1 MDDLL
6 YSCDEREEVNVEEL
20 MLPGPDSNTG
30 QRREGVDGRQASL
43 DWQGLAGVQRASRGA
58 AEED

>member
-1 MDDLL
+1 MK
-6 YSCDEREEVNVEEL
+6 EL

-30 QRREGVDGRQASL
+30 GCREGVDGRQSSL

>member
-1 MDDLL
+1 M
-6 YSCDEREEVNVEEL
+6 EKKL
-20 MLPGPDSNTG
+20 MVPGPDSNTG
-30 QRREGVDGRQASL
+30 GRREGIDGRQASL